1 MSRDPQ
7 QEARHV
13 NVAPVAAPTGA
24 ATGEGRVLTRE
35 GWPVPGASVTLLGI
49 DGAQLARAVT
59 AGDGGFTLPGAPPG
73 PATLL
78 IAAPAH
84 EPRATSVVV
93 PPGQAWRLGEV
104 RLRRQGGGDVP
115 PPGVWVVDTAHSSIS
130 TTAHHLGLS
139 AIHGR
144 FTRFTGVIT
153 VDEDVTRSRVEVEID
168 PSSIDTGNAQRDE
181 HLRSADF
188 LDVAAHPRM
197 GFTAAGVRRNGEGWL
212 LEGHLSLLD
221 VTRPVTLQL
230 TYSGSGPDP
239 WGGTRAAFSAT
250 TELHRDDFAMN
261 WNQAVGIGVAVFG
274 TTLKVSIDVEA
285 VRQEAGQQQ

>member
-1 MSRDPQ
+1 MTRDPQ
-7 QEARHV
+7 PEARHV
-13 NVAPVAAPTGA
+13 DVAPAASPEPGA
-24 ATGEGRVLTRE
+24 ATGEGRVVTRE
-35 GWPVPGASVTLLGI
+35 GWPVSGASVTLLGF
-49 DGAQLARAVT
+49 DGSQIARAVT
-59 AGDGGFTLPGAPPG
+59 GGDGVFALLGATPG

-84 EPRATSVVV
+84 EPRATGVVV
-93 PPGQAWRLGEV
+93 PATSAWRIGEV
-104 RLRRQGGGDVP
+104 RLKRQGGSDVP
-115 PPGVWVVDTAHSSIS
+115 PPGVWVIDPAHSSIS

-153 VDEDVTRSRVEVEID
+153 VDPEVTRSRVEVDID
-168 PSSIDTGNAQRDE
+168 PASIDTGNAQRDE
-181 HLRSADF
+181 HLRAPDF
-188 LDVAAHPRM
+188 FDVQAHPRM
-197 GFTAAGVRRNGEGWL
+197 GFTAAGVRREGENWVLQGD
-212 LEGHLSLLD
+212 LSLLD

-230 TYSGSGPDP
+230 SYAGSGPDP

-274 TTLKVSIDVEA
+274 TTLKVAIDVQA
-285 VRQEAGQQQ
+285 VRQD